1 MTIYKILTLH
11 KPLLETL
18 NKLGIT
24 RTEEAYYT
32 SIYQEYLEH
41 IKKGDKVSFVTLKLA
56 EKYNLSQR
64 TIYSIVK
71 KLSREV

>member
-1 MTIYKILTLH
+1 MTIYKILQIH
-11 KPLLETL
+11 KSLLETL

-24 RTEEAYYT
+24 RTEEVNHTA
-32 SIYQEYLEH
+32 IYQDYSEYM
-41 IKKGDKVSFVTLKLA
+41 KKGNKVSYVTLKLA

-71 KLSREV
+71 KLSRKI